1 MLARLAS
8 ILLCVIALS
17 PTVIAQAAPRTPAD
31 LVCRWEWK
39 EVRVSGEGKT
49 VSGFVRT
56 GTPRKR
62 VKVCYQSSA
71 KSQGSPATPSAATQR
86 ALSRCGTMT
95 VGEAEKGFCAL
106 LRLAGLGTAGT
117 AAPAD
122 PEALARQLAVY
133 LRLPDTPPH
142 FGPNPDN
149 NEWKMLAVGYPVWLW
164 VDGPLTKSTTVSA
177 SGLTFQ
183 LTARRTGTT
192 FTMGDGT
199 TLHCSITTRYRRD
212 VTPGTPSPT
221 CGHVYKKPSL
231 PGGPYT
237 VTATAH
243 WTITWNVAGLSGTF
257 PLNYSDSAQLRIGEL
272 QALVR

>member
-1 MLARLAS
+1 MKVDAS
-8 ILLCVIALS
+8 G
-17 PTVIAQAAPRTPAD
+17 R
-31 LVCRWEWK
+31 E
-39 EVRVSGEGKT
+39 VSGQVKRIGNSVYVLVEKCKGEGRQGEKGPGPQQEPPDPT
-49 VSGFVRT
+49 TYTYHCSGQTLERPVPFY
-56 GTPRKR
+56 
-62 VKVCYQSSA
+62 VCDLHRLLGARS
-71 KSQGSPATPSAATQR
+71 GATPTRPQDIEPLIR
-86 ALSRCGTMT
+86 
-95 VGEAEKGFCAL
+95 E
-106 LRLAGLGTAGT
+106 LAI
-117 AAPAD
+117 
-122 PEALARQLAVY
+122 Y

-142 FGPNPDN
+142 FGPNPNN

-164 VDGPLTKSTTVSA
+164 VDGPTTKSTTASA

-199 TLHCSITTRYRRD
+199 TLHCSTTTRYRRD

>member
-1 MLARLAS
+1 MLHVPS
-8 ILLCVIALS
+8 KS
-17 PTVIAQAAPRTPAD
+17 NSSKAP
-31 LVCRWEWK
+31 
-39 EVRVSGEGKT
+39 
-49 VSGFVRT
+49 
-56 GTPRKR
+56 
-62 VKVCYQSSA
+62 
-71 KSQGSPATPSAATQR
+71 SQGDTQEASTRCR
-86 ALSRCGTMT
+86 ALT
-95 VGEAEKGFCAL
+95 VASTEAEKVFCQV

-133 LRLPDTPPH
+133 LRLPDTPPR

-199 TLHCSITTRYRRD
+199 TLHCSTTTPYRRD